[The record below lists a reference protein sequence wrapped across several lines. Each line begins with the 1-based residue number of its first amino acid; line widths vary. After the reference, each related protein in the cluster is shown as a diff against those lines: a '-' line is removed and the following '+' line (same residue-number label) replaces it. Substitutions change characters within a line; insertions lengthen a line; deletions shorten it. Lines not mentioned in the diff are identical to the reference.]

1 MRIAA
6 SLPGRLALLALLA
19 GAWGCYDT
27 APPRALP
34 PLPPSSSDSGP
45 ISQPFDQRLVEPR
58 FEKALG
64 EYWRD
69 LRTLRW
75 DSTDVELRRALRL
88 LAIAAER
95 IPYTAGI
102 DVPGAA
108 AEVRGGRSGRG
119 GTAVGALAAG
129 DGSNLAALKRPLQ
142 NMAGSFVALAQG
154 PYRNGVGV
162 LQAAYGFDSAIRAL
176 FAAQTQG
183 ADRRAT
189 LEALGRGEEFLFAVR
204 GAVGRAE
211 VGLGDSGPP
220 PAEFGPE

>member
-1 MRIAA
+1 MNPPALFRRA
-6 SLPGRLALLALLA
+6 ALLGVLLVA
-19 GAWGCYDT
+19 PGCYD
-27 APPRALP
+27 APPPRSLP
-34 PLPPSSSDSGP
+34 PPPPSTSGSGP
-45 ISQPFDQRLVEPR
+45 ISQPFDQRLVDPR
-58 FEKALG
+58 FEQAIG
-64 EYWRD
+64 DYWRD

-75 DSTDVELRRALRL
+75 DSTDVELRRSLRL

-95 IPYTAGI
+95 IPYTGSI
-102 DVPGAA
+102 DVPAAA
-108 AEVRGGRSGRG
+108 AEVRGGRGGRG

-142 NMAGSFVALAQG
+142 NMSASFIALAQG
-154 PYRNGVGV
+154 PYREGVGV

-176 FAAQTQG
+176 LGANTQG

-220 PAEFGPE
+220 PAEFGP

>member
-1 MRIAA
+1 MKHA
-6 SLPGRLALLALLA
+6 RLALRAAAVLGLLA
-19 GAWGCYDT
+19 ATGCYDA

-34 PLPPSSSDSGP
+34 PPPPSTTGSGP
-45 ISQPFDQRLVEPR
+45 ISQPFDQRLVDPR
-58 FEKALG
+58 FEQALG

-75 DSTDVELRRALRL
+75 DSTDVELRRSLRL

-95 IPYTAGI
+95 IPYTGGI
-102 DVPGAA
+102 DVAGAA
-108 AEVRGGRSGRG
+108 AEVRGGRGGRG

-129 DGSNLAALKRPLQ
+129 DGSNLSALKRPLQ
-142 NMAGSFVALAQG
+142 NLAASFVALAQG

-189 LEALGRGEEFLFAVR
+189 LEALGRGEELLFAIR

-220 PAEFGPE
+220 AADFGGE

>member
-1 MRIAA
+1 
-6 SLPGRLALLALLA
+6 LKALGPPLRRAALLA
-19 GAWGCYDT
+19 GLAATSACYDA
-27 APPRALP
+27 APPRALAP
-34 PLPPSSSDSGP
+34 PPPTTSGSGP
-45 ISQPFDQRLVEPR
+45 ISQPFDQRLVDPR
-58 FEKALG
+58 FEQALG

-75 DSTDVELRRALRL
+75 DSTDVELRRSLRM

-95 IPYTAGI
+95 IPYTGGV

-108 AEVRGGRSGRG
+108 AEVRGGRGGRG

-129 DGSNLAALKRPLQ
+129 EGSNLSALKRPLQ
-142 NMAGSFVALAQG
+142 NLAAAFVALAQG
-154 PYRNGVGV
+154 PYREGVGV

-176 FAAQTQG
+176 IAAQTQG

-189 LEALGRGEEFLFAVR
+189 LEALGRGEELLFAIR
-204 GAVGRAE
+204 GAVGRGE

-220 PAEFGPE
+220 PADFSTE